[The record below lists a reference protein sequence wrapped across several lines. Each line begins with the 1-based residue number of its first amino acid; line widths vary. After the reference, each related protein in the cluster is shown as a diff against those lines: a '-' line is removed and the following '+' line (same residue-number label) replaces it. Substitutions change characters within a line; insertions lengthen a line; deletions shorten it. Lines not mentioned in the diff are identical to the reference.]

1 MACVSVSVR
10 QVGALACCLERRA
23 LMPRTPQ
30 PHPAEE
36 VRDHLVLLYFGLP
49 GDFLE
54 EGALTG
60 GGATCPR
67 PPGLPLAPQP
77 AWWTLDSSPPC
88 ASSCPSQLGPAS
100 AQSSE
105 GQGWWAASQGA
116 WAPAALRR
124 NCRCPVRGFR
134 GQGGSETRR
143 PPLPLM
149 FSQVLHACLRR
160 AARPAREVILGN
172 RALN

>member
-1 MACVSVSVR
+1 
-10 QVGALACCLERRA
+10 
-23 LMPRTPQ
+23 MPHTPQ
-30 PHPAEE
+30 PCPAEE
-36 VRDHLVLLYFGLP
+36 VWDHLVLLCFGLP

-60 GGATCPR
+60 GGTTCPR
-67 PPGLPLAPQP
+67 LPGLPLAPQP
-77 AWWTLDSSPPC
+77 AWWTLDNSPPC
-88 ASSCPSQLGPAS
+88 ASSRPTQQGPAS

-124 NCRCPVRGFR
+124 NCRCPLRGFR

-149 FSQVLHACLRR
+149 FSPVLHTRLGR
-160 AARPAREVILGN
+160 AARSAGEVILLPELGPAVSVFESELEDI
-172 RALN
+172 RAS